1 MTESGKSSPTIYDI
15 AKRAGVNPS
24 TVSRALSTPGRL
36 NEKTEA
42 RIRKAAEELNYQA
55 NPFARA
61 LPTGKTKM
69 IGLVISDITNPVFF
83 DAVRGAESIA
93 SEHGYTLVL
102 AESQESSEVES
113 QVVNRILPAV
123 DGLIMVTTRLSDE
136 DIKKIGQRKPVVLMN
151 RQVSGITNV
160 VPEIQPGISDALDHL
175 HDFGHKHL
183 AYLGGP
189 RNSWMS
195 NRRWSL
201 LMKGAVKRGMTIV
214 EIGPNAPTLEGGR
227 QTVERILASGATA
240 IIAYNDLMAIGVLRA
255 LKERE
260 VNVPNDLS
268 LVGFDNI
275 FGSDFTSPSI
285 TTVAMPLSSVGDE
298 AVRALLSLF
307 DEGGMDP
314 YLGSALETR
323 LLIRGSTGECKS

>member
-1 MTESGKSSPTIYDI
+1 MPDNGKQNPTIYDI
-15 AKRAGVNPS
+15 AREAGVNPS
-24 TVSRALSTPGRL
+24 TVSRALSTPGRI
-36 NEKTEA
+36 NAKTEA
-42 RIRKAAEELNYQA
+42 KIRQAAEALNYQA

-83 DAVRGAESIA
+83 NAVRGAESIA
-93 SEHGYTLVL
+93 GEHGYTLVL
-102 AESQESSEVES
+102 AETQESSEVES
-113 QVVNRILPAV
+113 EVVDRILPAV

-136 DIKKIGQRKPVVLMN
+136 SIKKIGKRKPVVLMN

-160 VPEIQPGISDALDHL
+160 VPDIKPGINEALDHL
-175 HDFGHKHL
+175 EGLGHKHL

-195 NRRWSL
+195 NQRWSY

-227 QTVERILASGATA
+227 LTVERILASGTTA
-240 IIAYNDLMAIGVLRA
+240 VVAYNDLMAIGVLRA
-255 LKERE
+255 LKEKD
-260 VNVPNDLS
+260 VKVPRDLS

-275 FGSDFTSPSI
+275 FGSDFTTPSI
-285 TTVAMPLSSVGDE
+285 TTVEMPLTNVGDE
-298 AVRALLSLF
+298 AVRALLSLLSS
-307 DEGGMDP
+307 DEEENYAGTD
-314 YLGSALETR
+314 LETR
-323 LLIRGSTGECKS
+323 LIVRDSTGKVK

>member
-1 MTESGKSSPTIYDI
+1 MSEQEKATPTIYDI
-15 AKRAGVNPS
+15 AKKAGVNPS

-93 SEHGYTLVL
+93 AEHGYTLVL
-102 AESQESSEVES
+102 AESQESSEVEM

-136 DIKKIGQRKPVVLMN
+136 NIKKVGQRKPVVLMN
-151 RQVSGITNV
+151 RQVPGISNV
-160 VPEIQPGISDALDHL
+160 VPDIKPGINDALEHL
-175 HDFGHKHL
+175 EELGHQRL
-183 AYLGGP
+183 VFLGGP

-195 NRRWSL
+195 NRRWTL

-214 EIGPNAPTLEGGR
+214 EIGPNVPTLEGGR
-227 QTVERILASGATA
+227 QTVERVMASGATA
-240 IIAYNDLMAIGVLRA
+240 VIAYNDLMAIGLLRA
-255 LKERE
+255 LKEKK
-260 VNVPNDLS
+260 VQVPLDLS
-268 LVGFDNI
+268 LIGFDNI

-285 TTVAMPLSSVGDE
+285 TTVEMPLASVGDE
-298 AVRALLSLF
+298 AVRALLMQF
-307 DEGGMDP
+307 NETEDDE
-314 YLGSALETR
+314 YLGNTLETR
-323 LLIRGSTGECKS
+323 LLVRDSTGKVKQ